1 MAIQASKT
9 CKVWIQV
16 CAIVAVSGIL
26 GDILYF
32 LLVFFDKVFLKWF
45 CCFSSIAFSPFYR
58 VNLGS
63 QGTIDS
69 PVLLPVYQSL
79 FCAHRPE
86 GWAFRCFS
94 FFLPFDVVSSK
105 AMADFS
111 IPKCAWCHVPYDS
124 PFGRP
129 SFLSFFL
136 GGQNPTLRVRKFFT
150 ATSFFS

>member
-1 MAIQASKT
+1 MIMLS
-9 CKVWIQV
+9 
-16 CAIVAVSGIL
+16 
-26 GDILYF
+26 
-32 LLVFFDKVFLKWF
+32 
-45 CCFSSIAFSPFYR
+45 SSIAFLPFYS
-58 VNLGS
+58 VILES
-63 QGTIDS
+63 WGTIDS
-69 PVLLPVYQSL
+69 LVLLLVYQSL
-79 FCAHRPE
+79 LCAHHPE
-86 GWAFRCFS
+86 GRAFPCFS

-150 ATSFFS
+150 ATSFFIAPCSSSPKYRSLCIVSSYSRLFSLFLVGFFIPEKDISALCF

>member
-1 MAIQASKT
+1 M
-9 CKVWIQV
+9 
-16 CAIVAVSGIL
+16 AVSGIL

-105 AMADFS
+105 AMVDFS
-111 IPKCAWCHVPYDS
+111 IPECAWCHVPYGS
-124 PFGRP
+124 TFGRP
-129 SFLSFFL
+129 SF
-136 GGQNPTLRVRKFFT
+136 FT
-150 ATSFFS
+150 APCSGSPRYHSFALWEVTLGFLLFLAGSLIPEKDVSALCS